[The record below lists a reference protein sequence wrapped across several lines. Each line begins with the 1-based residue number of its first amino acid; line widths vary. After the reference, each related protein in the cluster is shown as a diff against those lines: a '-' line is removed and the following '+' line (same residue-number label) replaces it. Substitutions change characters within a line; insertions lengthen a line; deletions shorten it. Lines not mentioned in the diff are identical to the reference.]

1 MTSGYSPGMPRQTV
15 LIIEDDPDIAELVDY
30 NLSREGYRVLTAGSG
45 EMGLRLAG
53 SEHPSLVLLDL
64 MLPGMPGFEVCRQ
77 LKRRD
82 HSVQVPVIMLT
93 AKGEEADV
101 VAGLE
106 IGADDYITKPFSVRE
121 LLARVHAVLRRSGD
135 DADDADSERL
145 THGDLAIDP
154 ERHEVR
160 IAGAQIDLT
169 LAEYRLLLA
178 LASSP
183 GRVYSRSRLVGRIT
197 TGDYHISERN
207 VDVHIAAL
215 RRKLGDLGPVIVTVR
230 GVGYKFQD

>member
-1 MTSGYSPGMPRQTV
+1 MSNDAI
-15 LIIEDDPDIAELVDY
+15 LIIEDDPDIAELVEY
-30 NLSREGYRVLTAGSG
+30 NLEREGFRVDAAESG
-45 EMGLRLAG
+45 EAGLGMALSRQ
-53 SEHPSLVLLDL
+53 PSLVLLDL

-82 HSVQVPVIMLT
+82 ETREVPVIILT

-121 LLARVHAVLRRSGD
+121 LIARVHAVLRRARG
-135 DADDADSERL
+135 EE
-145 THGDLAIDP
+145 DP
-154 ERHEVR
+154 ELDRIVRGPLTMDPARHEVR
-160 IAGAQIDLT
+160 VYGEPVDLT
-169 LAEYRLLLA
+169 LAEYRLLHA
-178 LASSP
+178 LASKP
-183 GRVYSRSRLVGRIT
+183 GRVYARDRLVNRIT

-207 VDVHIAAL
+207 VDVHVAAL
-215 RRKLGDLGPVIVTVR
+215 RRKLGEAGRLVRTVR

>member
-1 MTSGYSPGMPRQTV
+1 MPSQTV

-45 EMGLRLAG
+45 EIGLKLVASDRPA
-53 SEHPSLVLLDL
+53 LVLLDL

-82 HSVQVPVIMLT
+82 ETSQTPVIMLT

-121 LLARVHAVLRRSGD
+121 LIARVHAVLRRSSDESED
-135 DADDADSERL
+135 DASRRL
-145 THGDLAIDP
+145 VHGELAIDP

-160 IAGAQIDLT
+160 VAGAKIDLT

-215 RRKLGDLGPVIVTVR
+215 RRKLGDMGRLIVTVR

>member
-1 MTSGYSPGMPRQTV
+1 
-15 LIIEDDPDIAELVDY
+15 
-30 NLSREGYRVLTAGSG
+30 
-45 EMGLRLAG
+45 
-53 SEHPSLVLLDL
+53 
-64 MLPGMPGFEVCRQ
+64 
-77 LKRRD
+77 
-82 HSVQVPVIMLT
+82 MLT

-121 LLARVHAVLRRSGD
+121 LIARVHAVLRRSSDECED
-135 DADDADSERL
+135 DASRRL
-145 THGDLAIDP
+145 VHGELAIDP
-154 ERHEVR
+154 ERHDVR
-160 IAGAQIDLT
+160 VAGAKIDLT

-215 RRKLGDLGPVIVTVR
+215 RRKLGDMGRLIVTVR